1 MAISIANS
9 KLQKPLLN
17 VALANVAL
25 SKKLFC
31 NIPIVRQDPASFLE
45 NRQKYFW
52 KVTINL
58 HRRFRRIFLP

>member
-9 KLQKPLLN
+9 KLQKTLLN

-25 SKKLFC
+25 SKKMFC
-31 NIPIVRQDPASFLE
+31 NISTVRQNPASFLE

-58 HRRFRRIFLP
+58 QRRSQRISLP